1 MIDCS
6 NSSPL
11 LNILLLHVLASIAD
25 DADLVVSDMIIVI
38 LKVLVYGTYVSCLVP
53 EVPVL
58 YLYCTFVGMVVE
70 VEVLEVV
77 ELAELVVEFLMLG

>member
-1 MIDCS
+1 ME
-6 NSSPL
+6 
-11 LNILLLHVLASIAD
+11 
-25 DADLVVSDMIIVI
+25 
-38 LKVLVYGTYVSCLVP
+38 P

-58 YLYCTFVGMVVE
+58 YLYRTFVGMVVE